1 MPQKNYFNL
10 SERKIFLKIID
21 LFFLISGL
29 YASFLFFEFN
39 YFNFNSS
46 AILGWV
52 FLLFAYFLLFGE
64 IFQLFNLNISNNRY
78 LVVRSAVVTTFA
90 TVIFYIFT
98 PYISPELPTNR
109 LQIIY
114 FFLAITIPVIIWRF
128 LYISFIFSPKYFKT
142 IIFVGKKERIEN
154 MVRHVYHDNFHN
166 LIAYF
171 SNEEIEGVEGYKNI
185 ATANIIDALGGLPVN
200 ELIIAREGLDN
211 KYVDKLNKELILLF
225 KKGINIVGL
234 SSFYEEVTAR
244 VPKDYLDTNFYE
256 YLNFSKNNTNRFYL
270 FGLRFVDILVSIIG
284 ILVFLLIAPL
294 LIIGNLV
301 GNRGSLFYTQ
311 IRVGQNGN
319 HFKIFK
325 LRSMVKNAE
334 KNGAVWA
341 QKNDSRITAF
351 GKFLRNTRLD
361 EVPQFLNILKGDMS
375 IIGPRPERPEFVKD
389 LEEKIPF
396 YAIRHV
402 VRPGL
407 TGWAQ
412 VNYPYANTIEEQE
425 TKLRYDLYYIKER
438 NTFLDFKILIK
449 TISTVLFYRGQ

>member
-1 MPQKNYFNL
+1 MPQKNYFNI

-39 YFNFNSS
+39 YFNFHSS
-46 AILGWV
+46 ASIVWI
-52 FLLFAYFLLFGE
+52 FLLFVYFLLFGE

-78 LVVRSAVVTTFA
+78 LVVRSAVVTTFS

-114 FFLAITIPVIIWRF
+114 FFLAITVPVIIWRF

-154 MVRHVYHDNFHN
+154 IVRHVYNDNLHN
-166 LIAYF
+166 LIAYYA
-171 SNEEIEGVEGYKNI
+171 NEEIEGVEGYKNI
-185 ATANIIDALGGLPVN
+185 ATANIIDALAGLPVN
-200 ELIIAREGLDN
+200 ELIIAREGLDI

-270 FGLRFVDILVSIIG
+270 FGLRFVDIFVSIIG
-284 ILVFLLIAPL
+284 LLVFLLISPL
-294 LIIGNLV
+294 LIVGNIL
-301 GNRGSLFYTQ
+301 GNRGSLFYSQ

-325 LRSMVKNAE
+325 LRSMVENAE

-389 LEEKIPF
+389 LEEQIPF

-425 TKLRYDLYYIKER
+425 IKLRYDLYYIKER
-438 NTFLDFKILIK
+438 SAFLDFKILIK
-449 TISTVLFYRGQ
+449 TITTILFYRGQ